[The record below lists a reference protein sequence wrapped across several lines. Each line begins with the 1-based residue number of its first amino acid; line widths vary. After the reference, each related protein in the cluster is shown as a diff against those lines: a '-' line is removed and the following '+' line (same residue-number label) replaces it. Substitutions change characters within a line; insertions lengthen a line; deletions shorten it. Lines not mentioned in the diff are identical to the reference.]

1 MTAQG
6 IEQAVRA
13 ALADLTG
20 EDISAI
26 GPDEE
31 LGAAIGLDSLG
42 RLELLAEVEDRFDLF
57 FADADSESAGTIRG
71 MIDMVTRE
79 LARAEEA
86 A

>member
-1 MTAQG
+1 MTRTDV
-6 IEQAVRA
+6 ETAVRT

-20 EDISAI
+20 AEISGVASGED
-26 GPDEE
+26 

-57 FADADSESAGTIRG
+57 FLDADSESASTING
-71 MIDMVTRE
+71 MVEIVQRE
-79 LARAEEA
+79 MARAEEA